1 MREVLEGVV
10 VTLTAM
16 TLGAG
21 VVLAVGRWALKHLGM
36 PWLEA
41 HVIAPAREAAKN
53 SAETRRQ
60 VTVNNHVSDPPT
72 LLDTVHTM
80 RGDLTEARE
89 AFHLAGL
96 MFEGHI
102 GASEEDRAALW
113 EAVARLEGVTTSLA
127 NSVDTL
133 TESLTS

>member
-21 VVLAVGRWALKHLGM
+21 VVIAVGRWALKHLGM
-36 PWLEA
+36 PWLEE
-41 HVIAPAREAAKN
+41 HVIEPAKVAALN

-60 VTVNNHVSDPPT
+60 VTVNHHVSDPPT
-72 LLDTVHTM
+72 LLDTVHTV
-80 RGDLTEARE
+80 RTDLVEARS
-89 AFHLAGL
+89 AFELAGL

-113 EAVARLEGVTTSLA
+113 EAVARLEGVTTNLA
-127 NSVDTL
+127 ATVDTL